1 MIMLSLAVYLIA
13 MIGIF
18 FLINELIEQKR
29 SRLYWDMRDHFSELF
44 NGKSYLDIAYSGKM
58 TVWEERP
65 IPGIKS
71 SWPKPELEDGK
82 MVFKYEINPFRERMY
97 GDLKSLVKLDKHSDF
112 YTHDYD
118 SDIKKAKE
126 ALSILESEKQCLPQ
140 QDYLKKKQSLSKT
153 IKSLENTKAKQ
164 KEAHQKE
171 LFTIRYPE
179 SDTSRIAKNSFGCD
193 GWSFISITYSWDYNT
208 IYISW
213 LSPYAIGF
221 KRNIP
226 QNTLGDAIGNVMN
239 KAYASLMNSDDFL
252 KGSFYN
258 IYGERFYQNEYYY
271 IAIEEKD
278 SIYSGSLFPLDFVD
292 YREGEPYVHSTII
305 QNNDSKLFLSKSQPL
320 TLTITMRENIDK
332 KEKIICCIIYSL
344 VLTSLLLIGIK
355 CIRIREKKM
364 KQLETE
370 SLYQIL
376 LRTCHPS
383 NFIKNYDKEKLDLAN
398 ELYSRLNI
406 TDSNDLNS
414 LYNIEKIV
422 LTKLGV
428 KTIDAKLIKKLQ
440 KDVAPKQFI
449 SPYNPEKLELANDLY
464 NRLLKDD
471 LTYSEY
477 IDIRKKANELSNK
490 TNKNETNIEYATE
503 NESV

>member
-1 MIMLSLAVYLIA
+1 MNRKIIIFISCIAYVVA
-13 MIGIF
+13 MISMFILVEEF
-18 FLINELIEQKR
+18 IDTKKN
-29 SRLYWDMRDHFSELF
+29 RLYREMVDLFEHLFDGETTLLDEAYSEKMVVWENYPIPSTNNSF
-44 NGKSYLDIAYSGKM
+44 PSSVWENGKLS
-58 TVWEERP
+58 
-65 IPGIKS
+65 
-71 SWPKPELEDGK
+71 
-82 MVFKYEINPFRERMY
+82 FKYEPDPFLEDLY
-97 GDLKSLVKLDKHSDF
+97 GDLSSLVKLNKNSDF
-112 YTHDYD
+112 YSHDYEA
-118 SDIKKAKE
+118 DIKQAKK
-126 ALSILESEKQCLPQ
+126 ALSLLEANKKKLSHNEYVRKHKDVTIKIKTLEETRKKQKNA
-140 QDYLKKKQSLSKT
+140 LKKEFLT
-153 IKSLENTKAKQ
+153 IY
-164 KEAHQKE
+164 
-171 LFTIRYPE
+171 YPDN
-179 SDTSRIAKNSFGCD
+179 DTSRIAKNSRGCD
-193 GWSFISITYSWDYNT
+193 GWSFISLYYNQWEHR

-213 LSPYAIGF
+213 LCPYAIGF

-398 ELYSRLNI
+398 ELYSRLNV

-477 IDIRKKANELSNK
+477 IDIKEKACEL
-490 TNKNETNIEYATE
+490 KNN
-503 NESV
+503 

>member
-1 MIMLSLAVYLIA
+1 MIMLSLAVYLLA

-82 MVFKYEINPFRERMY
+82 MVFKYEINPFREKMY

-126 ALSILESEKQCLPQ
+126 ALSILESEKLCLPQ

-193 GWSFISITYSWDYNT
+193 GWSFISLTYSYNT

-226 QNTLGDAIGNVMN
+226 QNGLGDAIGNVMN
-239 KAYASLMNSDDFL
+239 KAYTSLINSEDFQR
-252 KGSFYN
+252 GSFYN
-258 IYGERFYQNEYYY
+258 IYGERFYQNDYYY
-271 IAIEEKD
+271 IVVEEKD

-305 QNNDSKLFLSKSQPL
+305 QNNDSKVFLSKSQPI
-320 TLTITMRENIDK
+320 TLTITKKENIDK
-332 KEKIICCIIYSL
+332 KEKTIWWVIS
-344 VLTSLLLIGIK
+344 SLLLTLCLFIILKLIK
-355 CIRIREKKM
+355 IREKKM

-376 LRTCHPS
+376 LRICHPS
-383 NFIKNYDKEKLDLAN
+383 NFIKNYDKEKLNLAN
-398 ELYSRLNI
+398 ELYRRLNE

-414 LYNIEKIV
+414 LYDIERIV
-422 LTKLGV
+422 LSKFGI
-428 KTIDAKLIKKLQ
+428 KTIDIKLITKLKKEV
-440 KDVAPKQFI
+440 DPKQFI
-449 SPYNPEKLELANDLY
+449 SPYNPQKLEVANELY
-464 NRLLKDD
+464 DRLLKDD

-477 IDIRKKANELSNK
+477 IDVKDKVHEL
-490 TNKNETNIEYATE
+490 KNN
-503 NESV
+503 